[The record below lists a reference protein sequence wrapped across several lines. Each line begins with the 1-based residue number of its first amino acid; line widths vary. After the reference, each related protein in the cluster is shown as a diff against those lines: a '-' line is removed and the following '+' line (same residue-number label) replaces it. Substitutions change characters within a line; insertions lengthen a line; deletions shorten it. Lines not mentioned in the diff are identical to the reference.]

1 MESTH
6 AYTETETDRGEEDNA
21 SFLERERTK
30 QNLSSETPLGTR
42 TADTTATKTKTS
54 RNTTVKDHF
63 FEESTAIAIA
73 IAILHQ
79 EPSVISLSFTLS
91 PKFAKK
97 NTEAL
102 KRKPNSQR
110 RRRRKKKEQREQRRA
125 EEEWKKSTNLAL
137 PPK

>member
-1 MESTH
+1 MHNTQRQRQI
-6 AYTETETDRGEEDNA
+6 RGEEEDDNA

-54 RNTTVKDHF
+54 RNTTCKDHF
-63 FEESTAIAIA
+63 CEESTAIAIA

-97 NTEAL
+97 NHRSPKKIVKEEEE
-102 KRKPNSQR
+102 
-110 RRRRKKKEQREQRRA
+110 KKKKSRGEQRKNGKRA
-125 EEEWKKSTNLAL
+125 QT
-137 PPK
+137 

>member
-73 IAILHQ
+73 IAILNQ

-110 RRRRKKKEQREQRRA
+110 RRRKKKEQREQRRA